1 MFSRISH
8 LAITFKGE
16 ASLSRWERR
25 REEERSGETYG
36 VQREGRKKSIE
47 NCVDD
52 ILKNDEIMD
61 RMKCQEN
68 VSKREIEVD
77 IVEEKED
84 KNGAEEKEW
93 Q

>member
-1 MFSRISH
+1 M
-8 LAITFKGE
+8 
-16 ASLSRWERR
+16 
-25 REEERSGETYG
+25 
-36 VQREGRKKSIE
+36 QREGRKKSIE

-68 VSKREIEVD
+68 VSKGEIEVD

-84 KNGAEEKEW
+84 KNGAEEKE
-93 Q
+93 